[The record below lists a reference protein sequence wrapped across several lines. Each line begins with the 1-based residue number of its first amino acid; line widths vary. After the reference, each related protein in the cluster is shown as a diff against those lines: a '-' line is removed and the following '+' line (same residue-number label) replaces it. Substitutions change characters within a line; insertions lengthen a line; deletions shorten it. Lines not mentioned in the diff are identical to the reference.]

1 MILIKNFLHNYY
13 ILLTPFFA
21 AGCAQ
26 IIKISIKQKGQKL
39 KVKDFF
45 KFTYSGMPSGHSALM
60 LSAATIIGL
69 TQGFKSPLFAFAF
82 IMTIL
87 ILNDAVRLR
96 GYIGQH
102 GEVLNELVKDL
113 KDDDY
118 LDNRYPHLKEKV
130 GHTPKQVLMGS
141 LLGIFIA
148 IIIHLVMK

>member
-1 MILIKNFLHNYY
+1 MLIIKTFIHNFY
-13 ILLTPFFA
+13 ILLTPFIA

-39 KVKDFF
+39 KIKDFF

-60 LSAATIIGL
+60 LSCTTIIGL
-69 TQGFKSPLFAFAF
+69 TQGFRSPLFAFTF

-87 ILNDAVRLR
+87 TLNDAVRLR

-102 GEVLNELVKDL
+102 GEVLNDLVKDL

-148 IIIHLVMK
+148 VVIYLIMR